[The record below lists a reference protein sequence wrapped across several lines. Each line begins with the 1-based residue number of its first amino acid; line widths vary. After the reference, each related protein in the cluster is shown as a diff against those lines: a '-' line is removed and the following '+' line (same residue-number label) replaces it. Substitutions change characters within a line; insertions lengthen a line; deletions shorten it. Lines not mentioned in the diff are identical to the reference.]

1 MNKIELNRLS
11 QVNNNEQNFLAA
23 LNENLKRIQE
33 AINDTLSRT
42 GVKPNQMEEVLDMNG
57 NRICNVGPAV
67 ELTDVVTKQDIQNI
81 IDAAN
86 EAIARLDGLVEAGKT
101 ALMNYAQEYIYPT
114 VTAALDGAQAA
125 QRAAEAARDALVLDP
140 GYQAVVANLTN
151 LLALAN
157 DLANV
162 DTLVNNLTNID
173 TVANN
178 ITDVSTVAG
187 VSSAV
192 STLAAMTS
200 TLTAL
205 ENDLTNIDTV
215 AGNIADVNTVAG
227 LSSAVAALADI
238 SNELTALYNNITA
251 INAVY
256 ADLTKIDAVEGKL
269 TEIEAVYDAL
279 SDISAVEDA
288 LTDLTSIADNLT
300 ALLSIVTNMTS
311 LLAVSNDLTNL
322 DAIAADLTNLDAV
335 ASNLAAILAAPSYA
349 SQAAASASN
358 AQIWAEG
365 TDQQVVPLG
374 GQHSAKVW
382 AQYIEEI
389 IAGTRIYGGTFDPT
403 TATATLT
410 SSAKA
415 KLGITSDTIVL
426 TNDSTAVTGYAAN
439 EGIEYYVAVDG
450 TFASLTLHEGDILW
464 STGNAWKK
472 IDNAATEIPD
482 ATESVKGIAALASTA
497 EAEAGANDTK
507 IMTPLKT
514 KQAILELAPAP
525 ADASESTKGI
535 VELAS
540 EVEATA
546 GSNDTKAM
554 TPETTKKA
562 IAAQTYNSLNA
573 SQETT
578 LLSNGTYLGTDI
590 ANGTIFLKP
599 DGTLNRFTKTVA
611 TKNWIT
617 GTAQT
622 RIGRTNLSL
631 FDQVS
636 AQNGNYVVTSLYY
649 GDARRS
655 TDRGATWVSAGS
667 SSYNASGTSCTV
679 YVQKTGKF
687 YCGTSVGLLATDGT
701 ASFSRVGSSTSSVT
715 TYATDGNVLCCFGGC
730 YTFDNEGTPTWTAAN
745 YSIVAAR
752 YDSVSGVFYGQR
764 QSTNGYYEST
774 DGYTWTLIGS
784 PGQYFNWVAKHGSVV
799 VGFRRNGASNT
810 KRYVSTDGGVT
821 WTSEAFADQEWFG
834 GVYQGLFYMG
844 RTGGAADFM
853 ISTDGVTW
861 TQMNRPDTA
870 SAQALVMVDDKV
882 YMGNYA
888 YYFTTGIDYE
898 YALTP
903 LSYTKSEVDTALAD
917 KQDTLTAGTG
927 ISISNDTIS
936 TDALRNTA
944 TGTNSLTIG
953 GTATNAT
960 ASINIGIGSVAT
972 GATTVAI
979 GQNARSTAAQAYEIG
994 TGTNSNHHTLRIGY
1008 YINGANVGY
1017 TLLDGNT
1024 GKVPTDRYIAM
1035 VGADGTNAG
1044 TIGAVPAPA
1053 ATDNT
1058 KFLRGDG
1065 TWAEAGGGGSAS
1077 YNAATQEITL
1087 G

>member
-1 MNKIELNRLS
+1 MNKIELNTLT
-11 QVNNNEQNFLAA
+11 QVNNNERNFLSA
-23 LNENLKRIQE
+23 LNDNLKRIQA
-33 AINDTLSRT
+33 AINDTLSRS
-42 GVKPNQMEEVLDMNG
+42 GVLPNQMEEVLDMNG
-57 NRICNVGPAV
+57 KRIVNVGPAV
-67 ELTDVVTKQDIQNI
+67 NPTDVVTRQDIQNI

-86 EAIARLDGLVEAGKT
+86 EAIAQLDRLVEDGKI
-101 ALMNYAQEYIYPT
+101 ALMNYASEYIYPT
-114 VTAALDGAQAA
+114 CTAAVDACQLA
-125 QRAAEAARDALVLDP
+125 QRKAEDAQGAAEAARDALLLNAD
-140 GYQAVVANLTN
+140 YQAIVANLTTI
-151 LLALAN
+151 LALVN
-157 DLANV
+157 D
-162 DTLVNNLTNID
+162 
-173 TVANN
+173 
-178 ITDVSTVAG
+178 
-187 VSSAV
+187 
-192 STLAAMTS
+192 
-200 TLTAL
+200 
-205 ENDLTNIDTV
+205 
-215 AGNIADVNTVAG
+215 IA
-227 LSSAVAALADI
+227 
-238 SNELTALYNNITA
+238 
-251 INAVY
+251 
-256 ADLTKIDAVEGKL
+256 
-269 TEIEAVYDAL
+269 
-279 SDISAVEDA
+279 
-288 LTDLTSIADNLT
+288 
-300 ALLSIVTNMTS
+300 
-311 LLAVSNDLTNL
+311 NL
-322 DAIAADLTNLDAV
+322 DAIAADLTNIDTVAGISSDVSAV
-335 ASNLAAILAAPSYA
+335 AGISSAVTTLAGISATLTALNDSLTAINGVYDDLSKIESVYTALPEVEAVSAALSDIGAVADALTDISSVAAALTTLANIEDNLTTLLAVGADLTNLDSIAADLTNLDSIANNLTEILQASTYA
-349 SQAAASASN
+349 SQAASSASN

-389 IAGTRIYGGTFDPT
+389 IAGTRIYGGTFDST

-464 STGNAWKK
+464 STGSAWKK

-546 GSNDTKAM
+546 GSNNTKAM

-599 DGTLNRFTKTVA
+599 DGTLNRFTKTA
-611 TKNWIT
+611 TSKTWQT

-622 RIGRTNLSL
+622 RIGRTNLSIH
-631 FDQVS
+631 DQVS

-715 TYATDGNVLCCFGGC
+715 TYATDGNILCCFGGC

-745 YSIVAAR
+745 YSVVAAR

-764 QSTNGYYEST
+764 QNTNGYYEST

-784 PGQYFNWVAKHGSVV
+784 PGQYFNWVAKRGNVV

-844 RTGGAADFM
+844 RTGGAADFL
-853 ISTDGVTW
+853 ISTDGLTW

-870 SAQALVMVDDKV
+870 GAQALVMVDDKV

-888 YYFTTGIDYE
+888 YYFTTGIDYD

-903 LSYTKSEVDTALAD
+903 LSYTKSEVNTALAS
-917 KQDTLTAGTG
+917 KQGTLTAGDG
-927 ISISNDTIS
+927 IDISSDVIS
-936 TDALRNTA
+936 A
-944 TGTNSLTIG
+944 
-953 GTATNAT
+953 
-960 ASINIGIGSVAT
+960 
-972 GATTVAI
+972 
-979 GQNARSTAAQAYEIG
+979 EE
-994 TGTNSNHHTLRIGY
+994 
-1008 YINGANVGY
+1008 
-1017 TLLDGNT
+1017 
-1024 GKVPTDRYIAM
+1024 M
-1035 VGADGTNAG
+1035 VGADGVNIGKA
-1044 TIGAVPAPA
+1044 GAVPRPA

-1065 TWAEAGGGGSAS
+1065 TWAEAGSAAEYS
-1077 YNAATQEITL
+1077 SGTITL
-1087 G
+1087 

>member
-86 EAIARLDGLVEAGKT
+86 EAIARLDGLVEAGRI

-125 QRAAEAARDALVLDP
+125 QRAAEQARDALVLDP

-187 VSSAV
+187 ISSAV
-192 STLAAMTS
+192 STLAGMTS
-200 TLTAL
+200 TLESLVA
-205 ENDLTNIDTV
+205 DLTNIDTV

-269 TEIEAVYDAL
+269 TEIEAVYAAL

-288 LTDLTSIADNLT
+288 LTDLTNIADNLT

-335 ASNLAAILAAPSYA
+335 ASNLAAILAAPTYA

-365 TDQQVVPLG
+365 SDSEVVPLG

-382 AQYIEEI
+382 AQYVEEI
-389 IAGTRIYGGTFDPT
+389 IAGTRIYGGTFDST

-464 STGNAWKK
+464 STGSAWKK

-482 ATESVKGIAALASTA
+482 ATESVKGIAALATTA

-535 VELAS
+535 VELANES
-540 EVEATA
+540 EATG
-546 GSNDTKAM
+546 GSNDTKAI
-554 TPETTKKA
+554 TPETAKKA
-562 IAAQTYNSLNA
+562 IAAQTYNSLSTA
-573 SQETT
+573 QRTT
-578 LLSNGTYLGTDI
+578 LLSNGTYKDDVVSNGKIFETDSGKFESFTDTVSPPTITTAAVSMQSYPRIAYGSGMFILARGNDMTYAYYSTTGESGTWYSRDLPTKI
-590 ANGTIFLKP
+590 SFIRYHN
-599 DGTLNRFTKTVA
+599 DRFMA
-611 TKNWIT
+611 
-617 GTAQT
+617 
-622 RIGRTNLSL
+622 
-631 FDQVS
+631 
-636 AQNGNYVVTSLYY
+636 Y
-649 GDARRS
+649 
-655 TDRGATWVSAGS
+655 SAGMIS
-667 SSYNASGTSCTV
+667 AG
-679 YVQKTGKF
+679 VQI
-687 YCGTSVGLLATDGT
+687 C
-701 ASFSRVGSSTSSVT
+701 
-715 TYATDGNVLCCFGGC
+715 
-730 YTFDNEGTPTWTAAN
+730 
-745 YSIVAAR
+745 
-752 YDSVSGVFYGQR
+752 
-764 QSTNGYYEST
+764 
-774 DGYTWTLIGS
+774 
-784 PGQYFNWVAKHGSVV
+784 H
-799 VGFRRNGASNT
+799 
-810 KRYVSTDGGVT
+810 
-821 WTSEAFADQEWFG
+821 
-834 GVYQGLFYMG
+834 
-844 RTGGAADFM
+844 
-853 ISTDGVTW
+853 STDGVNWETFASPWNKYGAISSAYGNGTYVLLGNSDYSGYTSYSKVAYSKDNCATW
-861 TQMNRPDTA
+861 SSVNLPANSTWISVTYGNGVFVAVSNDSATAAYSEDGVTWNSFQMPSSGWYRILFGNGVFVAFRTYTNAVAYSTDGIHWTETTLPA
-870 SAQALVMVDDKV
+870 SANWGEIAYGDGTFVIIARLNEIFAYSTDGIHWLQGTMPQNTSWYGVAYGAGKFIASN
-882 YMGNYA
+882 NYNNNGA
-888 YYFTTGIDYE
+888 KITFEIIHTYS
-898 YALTP
+898 LTP
-903 LSYTKSEVDTALAD
+903 LSYTKSEVDTALSG
-917 KQDTLTAGTG
+917 KQGTLSAGTG
-927 ISISNDTIS
+927 ISISSDTV
-936 TDALRNTA
+936 TA
-944 TGTNSLTIG
+944 T
-953 GTATNAT
+953 
-960 ASINIGIGSVAT
+960 
-972 GATTVAI
+972 
-979 GQNARSTAAQAYEIG
+979 
-994 TGTNSNHHTLRIGY
+994 
-1008 YINGANVGY
+1008 
-1017 TLLDGNT
+1017 
-1024 GKVPTDRYIAM
+1024 AM
-1035 VGADGTNAG
+1035 TGADGTNAG
-1044 TIGAVPAPA
+1044 TLGAVPAPA

-1065 TWAEAGGGGSAS
+1065 TWAEAAQEPAYDSGSM
-1077 YNAATQEITL
+1077 TIQL
-1087 G
+1087 